1 MENFDKNNTMVLK
14 LGPDEIKQILH
25 SQIGFYKDKEKC
37 DPNCCMLGIAIV
49 TILDQT
55 LAFTHNDKTGETYFE
70 GLKLYLDGD
79 GNCVACD
86 SNAFSPSERNEYIK
100 IGKLE
105 IIKKFR

>member
-25 SQIGFYKDKEKC
+25 SQVGFYKDKEKC

-55 LAFTHNDKTGETYFE
+55 LAFTHNDETGETYFE

-79 GNCVACD
+79 NECAINVGY
-86 SNAFSPSERNEYIK
+86 SPFILK
-100 IGKLE
+100 QGLLI
-105 IIKKFR
+105 

>member
-25 SQIGFYKDKEKC
+25 SQIGFYKDKEKR

-49 TILDQT
+49 TVLDQT
-55 LAFTHNDKTGETYFE
+55 QAFTTNKQTGETYFE

-79 GNCVACD
+79 NECAINVGY
-86 SNAFSPSERNEYIK
+86 SPFIMK
-100 IGKLE
+100 QGLLI
-105 IIKKFR
+105 